1 MKKHALFCMVL
12 AGTLIVGGCGQKAA
26 DSTTATAQVTE
37 TSDSAPADKPDGAPG
52 DNSDK
57 PGNPPDGAPGSMDGK
72 QAPPDGG
79 NGGPEGPGGPGGQS
93 AAPTSYKAVSSY
105 STDTEEDGKTY
116 TSTGTDENAVLVTD
130 GANVTLKNF
139 TMDCNS
145 SDSTGGDNSSFYGT
159 GAAALAT
166 NGSLTLT
173 GGTITT
179 DAKGGAGVFSYGDGK
194 VTVSDTTEE
203 DGKTYTSTGTDEN
216 AVLVT
221 DGANVTLKNFTM
233 DCNSSDSTGGDNSSF
248 YGTGAAAL
256 ATNGSLTLTGGTIT
270 TDAKGG
276 AGVFSYGD
284 GKVTV
289 SDTTI
294 TTKQDT
300 SGGIHVA
307 GGGTLT
313 ASNLTVETNGESS
326 AAIRSDRGGGTMTVD
341 GGTYTS
347 RGTGSPAVY
356 CTADITVNN
365 AALTAE
371 NSEAVCIEGLNSLS
385 LTNCSLSGNIP
396 ENEQNDCDWTVIL
409 YQSMSGD
416 SEIGESKFSMDGGS
430 LTSLNGGLFYTTNT
444 ESSFYLKNVDITYS
458 PSNNFFLKCTGNA
471 NKRGWGQSGNNGAD
485 CTFTADSQEMSGD
498 ILWDSISNLDLKLT
512 NGTILTGSILQDET
526 NAGDGGDGTC
536 DITID
541 ALSAWTV
548 TGNSTVTSLTCNG
561 SITGDDGKS
570 VTIAGTDGTVFVQG
584 TGKYTIT
591 TGSYNE

>member
-1 MKKHALFCMVL
+1 MKKQALFCMVL
-12 AGTLIVGGCGQKAA
+12 AGTLMVGGCGQKAA

-57 PGNPPDGAPGSMDGK
+57 PGNPPDGAQGSLDGK

-79 NGGPEGPGGPGGQS
+79 NGGPGGPGGPGGQN
-93 AAPTSYKAVSSY
+93 AAPTSYPAVSSY

-116 TSTGTDENAVLVTD
+116 TSTGADESAVLITD

-139 TMDCNS
+139 TMDRNS

-179 DAKGGAGVFSYGDGK
+179 DAKGGAGVFSYGDG
-194 VTVSDTTEE
+194 
-203 DGKTYTSTGTDEN
+203 N
-216 AVLVT
+216 
-221 DGANVTLKNFTM
+221 
-233 DCNSSDSTGGDNSSF
+233 
-248 YGTGAAAL
+248 
-256 ATNGSLTLTGGTIT
+256 
-270 TDAKGG
+270 
-276 AGVFSYGD
+276 
-284 GKVTV
+284 VTV

-326 AAIRSDRGGGTMTVD
+326 AAIRSDRGGGTMMVT

-396 ENEQNDCDWTVIL
+396 ENEQNDCDWTVII

-416 SEIGESKFSMDGGS
+416 
-430 LTSLNGGLFYTTNT
+430 
-444 ESSFYLKNVDITYS
+444 
-458 PSNNFFLKCTGNA
+458 
-471 NKRGWGQSGNNGAD
+471 
-485 CTFTADSQEMSGD
+485 
-498 ILWDSISNLDLKLT
+498 
-512 NGTILTGSILQDET
+512 
-526 NAGDGGDGTC
+526 
-536 DITID
+536 
-541 ALSAWTV
+541 
-548 TGNSTVTSLTCNG
+548 
-561 SITGDDGKS
+561 
-570 VTIAGTDGTVFVQG
+570 
-584 TGKYTIT
+584 
-591 TGSYNE
+591 

>member
-1 MKKHALFCMVL
+1 MKKQALFCMVL
-12 AGTLIVGGCGQKAA
+12 AGTLMVGGCGQKAA

-79 NGGPEGPGGPGGQS
+79 NGGPGGPGGPGGQS
-93 AAPTSYKAVSSY
+93 AAPTTYKAVSSY
-105 STDTEEDGKTY
+105 STDTEEDGKTC
-116 TSTGTDENAVLVTD
+116 TSTGTDESAVLVTD

-139 TMDCNS
+139 TIDRNS
-145 SDSTGGDNSSFYGT
+145 ADSTGGDNSSFYGT

-166 NGSLTLT
+166 NDSLTLT

-179 DAKGGAGVFSYGDGK
+179 DAKGGAGVFSYGDG
-194 VTVSDTTEE
+194 
-203 DGKTYTSTGTDEN
+203 N
-216 AVLVT
+216 
-221 DGANVTLKNFTM
+221 
-233 DCNSSDSTGGDNSSF
+233 
-248 YGTGAAAL
+248 
-256 ATNGSLTLTGGTIT
+256 
-270 TDAKGG
+270 
-276 AGVFSYGD
+276 
-284 GKVTV
+284 VTV

-416 SEIGESKFSMDGGS
+416 SEVGESKFSMDGGS

-458 PSNNFFLKCTGNA
+458 PSNDFFLKCTGNA

-512 NGTILTGSILQDET
+512 NGTILTGAILQDET

-536 DITID
+536 NVTID

-584 TGKYTIT
+584 TGEYTIT